1 MSHLPYHR
9 NLRDAI
15 RAQDRPAILA
25 IMAWNRQH
33 PIEYKEEE
41 VLLPREARSCMNSDD
56 YISHEPWSD
65 DYLPNVYIRY
75 MDFDEQI
82 SVPLCYRKEDLL
94 RFFETPEHVQA
105 AWIIPYTNPGLY
117 LDDDGK
123 VRSPYN
129 SNYKGYGEPSR
140 VERFV
145 RIPPSYYLEYDSLWE
160 GLNNSSSLLAIPI
173 YQTRVGNVEGSYGES
188 RLHGQAPDV
197 TVYYVVDAD
206 AFEDNPERMY
216 NYIYLKIYK
225 LKTDIDLPLAT
236 LQQLPSSLE
245 MIQQLQVDFR
255 VAKKDRDFYDETL
268 SINEASGEIQQED
281 LPKIPPEQLTV
292 ETILNTMFNWIVYPP
307 PNRQKLAILYEGIYS
322 QFEFN
327 HKVIQYNN
335 LDQWN
340 TATFV
345 DKDSPLEPESSFI
358 TDVFIAFTE
367 LSYEDDI
374 TSIPLY
380 QEIEEVL
387 NDQNTFVFGSMLIL
401 LNEILTPKG
410 LSFWINTVTPME
422 IGPMSLSFG
431 GYQIPEISHH
441 IYDVILNSTFEAS
454 RINTDHYMEIKY
466 WDQFPEGLAI
476 HDVINF
482 ILSHP
487 MIRNQIF
494 ERYHLDKYD
503 TYINIEDIYNM
514 FYILFEA
521 GYKLDSHT
529 FEISAMAL

>member
-1 MSHLPYHR
+1 M
-9 NLRDAI
+9 
-15 RAQDRPAILA
+15 
-25 IMAWNRQH
+25 
-33 PIEYKEEE
+33 
-41 VLLPREARSCMNSDD
+41 
-56 YISHEPWSD
+56 
-65 DYLPNVYIRY
+65 
-75 MDFDEQI
+75 
-82 SVPLCYRKEDLL
+82 
-94 RFFETPEHVQA
+94 
-105 AWIIPYTNPGLY
+105 
-117 LDDDGK
+117 
-123 VRSPYN
+123 
-129 SNYKGYGEPSR
+129 
-140 VERFV
+140 ERFV

-494 ERYHLDKYD
+494 ERYYLDKYD

-529 FEISAMAL
+529 FEISANGTVTTIIELIQNYTEIEVLLSYLKQPNLQKILTELNETNILYDPLSHLDIRLNQIKQDRTIIFSDQFHYVGTEELDENYQEPRDLSETLMMMFYTDPAFAELIGPMPLEDNIQTIQNIIDGNI